1 MSLRNLEAAPEEA
14 GHELKIFFLKIMK
27 LHAVCWISERNIPF
41 KDPCEIRRPDL
52 FRKEGHL
59 VVFTPEMENPCS
71 AQWLST
77 VLGRVKLITLY
88 HMGA

>member
-1 MSLRNLEAAPEEA
+1 MLEIHSSSFEFMSLRNLEAAPEEA

-71 AQWLST
+71 VHNRPLWF
-77 VLGRVKLITLY
+77 
-88 HMGA
+88 